1 MQPPSTQTVAL
12 PQPQR
17 RWFFSRASSPPS
29 ISWLNHAIPVVVAG
43 ETVVQKT
50 VFGILHDTR
59 KLWVQ
64 LLCATPPPGSV
75 DEVEDREAISAD
87 EAQSFISNVLQ
98 RCINLM
104 DINNGRDLM
113 TRALGCVNDWLQ
125 VL

>member
-1 MQPPSTQTVAL
+1 M
-12 PQPQR
+12 
-17 RWFFSRASSPPS
+17 
-29 ISWLNHAIPVVVAG
+29 
-43 ETVVQKT
+43 
-50 VFGILHDTR
+50 FGILSDTR

-104 DINNGRDLM
+104 DIDNGRELM
-113 TRALGCVNDWLQ
+113 THALGCVDAWLQ